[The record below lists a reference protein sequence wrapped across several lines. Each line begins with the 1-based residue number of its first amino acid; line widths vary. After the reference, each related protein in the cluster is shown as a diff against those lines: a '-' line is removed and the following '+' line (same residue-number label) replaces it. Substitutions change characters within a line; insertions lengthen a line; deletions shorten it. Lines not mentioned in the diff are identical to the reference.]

1 MPDFNIIIPS
11 KPRVIAE
18 DEFSGVY
25 EIEGLYPGY
34 GHTLGNSLRRIILS
48 SLPGF
53 SITSLKVDGVDHEFS
68 TIDGVKEDVINIILN
83 LKRIKFKVTGDDS
96 QVVKLRVKGPKT
108 VTAGDLDLPGQV
120 EVINKEQEIATVT
133 DKNTELAIE
142 MTLDK
147 GLGYVSKDILKK
159 DKVEVGTIAVDA
171 TFTPI
176 RKASYEVENMR
187 VGNRTDFNKL
197 RLSIE
202 TDGTLT
208 PREAMEKSIRIMI
221 DQLKAIIGFVEE
233 EEEIESDAVIKEGG
247 SLYDDLEYHS
257 AIRRPGDNSIDEN
270 ILKTRIEDLDL
281 SVRTI
286 KALTGASIRTVSG
299 LARKKESDLLEI
311 SGLGDK
317 GIQEIKRA
325 LGSLGITLK

>member
-1 MPDFNIIIPS
+1 MPDFNIILPS
-11 KPRVIAE
+11 QPRVISE
-18 DEFSGVY
+18 DELSGVY

-53 SITSLKVDGVDHEFS
+53 SITSLKIDGVDHEFS
-68 TIDGVKEDVINIILN
+68 TINGVKEDVINIILN
-83 LKRIKFKVTGDDS
+83 LKRIKFRVNGDGS
-96 QVVKLRVKGPKT
+96 QTVKLSVKGPKT

-120 EVINKEQEIATVT
+120 EVINKDQEIANIT
-133 DKNTELAIE
+133 DKNTELTME
-142 MTLDK
+142 LTLEK
-147 GLGYVSKDILKK
+147 GLGYVPKDTLKK

-197 RLSIE
+197 RLNIE

-208 PREAMEKSIRIMI
+208 PREAMEKSIRTMI
-221 DQLKAIIGFVEE
+221 DQLKAIVGFVEE
-233 EEEIESDAVIKEGG
+233 EEELESDAIIKE
-247 SLYDDLEYHS
+247 SNDPYEDLEYHS
-257 AIRRPGDNSIDEN
+257 AIRRPGDDRIDDN
-270 ILKTRIEDLDL
+270 ILKTKIEDLDL

-286 KALTGASIRTVSG
+286 KALAGSSIRTVSG
-299 LARKKESDLLEI
+299 LTRKREEDLLEI

-317 GIQEIKRA
+317 GIQEIKKA
-325 LGSLGITLK
+325 LGSLGINLK

>member
-1 MPDFNIIIPS
+1 MPDFNIILPS
-11 KPRVIAE
+11 QPRVISE
-18 DEFSGVY
+18 DELSGVY

-34 GHTLGNSLRRIILS
+34 GHTFGNSLRRIILS

-53 SITSLKVDGVDHEFS
+53 SITSLKIDGVDHEFS
-68 TIDGVKEDVINIILN
+68 TINGVKEDVINIILN
-83 LKRIKFKVTGDDS
+83 LKRIKFRVNGDDS
-96 QVVKLRVKGPKT
+96 QTVKLSVKGPKT

-120 EVINKEQEIATVT
+120 EVINKDQEIANIT
-133 DKNTELAIE
+133 DKNTELTME
-142 MTLDK
+142 LTLEK
-147 GLGYVSKDILKK
+147 GLGYVPKDTLKK

-197 RLSIE
+197 RLNIE

-208 PREAMEKSIRIMI
+208 PREAMEKSIRTMI
-221 DQLKAIIGFVEE
+221 DQLKAIVGFVEE
-233 EEEIESDAVIKEGG
+233 EEELESDAIIKE
-247 SLYDDLEYHS
+247 SNDPYEDLEYHS
-257 AIRRPGDNSIDEN
+257 AIRRPGDDRIDDN
-270 ILKTRIEDLDL
+270 ILKTKIEDLDL

-286 KALTGASIRTVSG
+286 KALAGSSIRTVSG
-299 LARKKESDLLEI
+299 LTRKREEDLLEI

-317 GIQEIKRA
+317 GIQEIKKA
-325 LGSLGITLK
+325 LGSLGINLK